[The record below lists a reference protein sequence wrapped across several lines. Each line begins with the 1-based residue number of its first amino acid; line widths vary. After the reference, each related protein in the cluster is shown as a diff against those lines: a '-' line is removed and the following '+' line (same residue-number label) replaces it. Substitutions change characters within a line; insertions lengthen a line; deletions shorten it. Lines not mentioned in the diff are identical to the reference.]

1 MPTYPGGI
9 PDLKTKAEIDAS
21 NGGQGG
27 PSDDPVFGV
36 AALAGAVNGEVE
48 AIAAELGTNPSGSEA
63 TVAARLDALDTT
75 VAGKAATS
83 HGTHVPNGGST
94 GQVLKKASNADGD
107 VSWQAD
113 ATGGGGGALD
123 DLTDVTITGAST
135 GQVLKFNGTAWVND
149 TDATGGGGIADGDK
163 GDVTVSASGATWTI
177 DNGAVTEAKIATD
190 AVTADKIAANAVG
203 ASELAD
209 NAVDTAAIADDAVTY
224 AKLQNVSATSR
235 VLGRATAG
243 AGNAEELTGTQV
255 AAILPTVAQGQ
266 AGLVPSIASTPSAS
280 RVLSETGWKAE
291 AGAAYSGSE
300 TFGVAGSV
308 SVRTGAIRVYNDS
321 GRTRT
326 IVSARASVGTAPTG
340 ASLIVDV
347 HKNGTTIFGTQA
359 NRPTIAV
366 STNTNKSTGH
376 TVTTWADG
384 EYLTVDVDQV
394 GSTVAGSDLAVTVE
408 WS

>member
-1 MPTYPGGI
+1 MPAYPGSI
-9 PDLKTKAEIDAS
+9 PSLTRPAAGQPANDGSATDATVVVDAI
-21 NGGQGG
+21 
-27 PSDDPVFGV
+27 SD
-36 AALAGAVNGEVE
+36 EVE
-48 AIAAELGTNPSGSEA
+48 AIAAELGTNPSAGEA
-63 TVAARLDALDTT
+63 TVAARLTALDTT

-83 HGTHVPNGGST
+83 HGTHVPNGGTT

-123 DLTDVTITGAST
+123 DLTDVTITGASN

-177 DNGAVTEAKIATD
+177 DNGAVTEPK
-190 AVTADKIAANAVG
+190 
-203 ASELAD
+203 
-209 NAVDTAAIADDAVTY
+209 IADDAVTY

-266 AGLVPSIASTPSAS
+266 AGLVPAIASTPSAT